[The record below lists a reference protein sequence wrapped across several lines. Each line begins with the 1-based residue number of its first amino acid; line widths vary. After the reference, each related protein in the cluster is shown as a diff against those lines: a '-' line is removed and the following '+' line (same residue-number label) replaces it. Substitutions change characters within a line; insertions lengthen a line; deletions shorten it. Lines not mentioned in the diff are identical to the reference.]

1 MRDSLTRS
9 NAGRTRLVEQTAA
22 SAIQTADAI
31 SDTAQQAAQDAQ
43 QASEDAQDAIQA
55 AAEKRRVF
63 TTTPTP
69 PYDVGDIWIVGDGE
83 IKECIVAKES

>member
-1 MRDSLTRS
+1 MTSVVQST
-9 NAGRTRLVEQTAA
+9 
-22 SAIQTADAI
+22 SAISAE
-31 SDTAQQAAQDAQ
+31 AQQAAQDAQ

-63 TTTPTP
+63 TSTPTP

-83 IKECIVAKES
+83 IRECIVAKDS